1 MIIFPRSEIKAF
13 VYSNQIRKMFI
24 VVDQG
29 IFSFRGNFNFARKKI
44 PNFLGWGLIKFTRYL

>member
-1 MIIFPRSEIKAF
+1 
-13 VYSNQIRKMFI
+13 MFI